1 MSTNSRIEADGIDPA
16 ASLTTLL
23 LACLIP
29 PVILLQS
36 PVDSLHQV
44 TCARGRNIERPRFF
58 LDNGVIRFEMGDPMD
73 VYFCVLLQIQV
84 VTDYFYPQQHFTN

>member
-1 MSTNSRIEADGIDPA
+1 MSTNSRIEADGIDPT

-29 PVILLQS
+29 PVILRQS

-44 TCARGRNIERPRFF
+44 TCAQGRNIERPRFF
-58 LDNGVIRFEMGDPMD
+58 WNNGVIRSERGGPMD
-73 VYFCVLLQIQV
+73 VSFCVFPRIQV
-84 VTDYFYPQQHFTN
+84 VTAYFDSPRHLTN